1 MHCRNA
7 TAVLNTCCNLR
18 NHCSS
23 LTHTHFACTT
33 RIISVT
39 SRLLASFSFH
49 FTSTLQLSSARFTQK
64 EAWPAFITINW
75 PTSHKFLASFVVSV
89 AQNISVLHECHNVE
103 KKKTT
108 CSQTVFFELL
118 QLAVFIQHIRGMM
131 SINVFCYLNDCKRHM
146 LCSTVRN
153 LPH

>member
-1 MHCRNA
+1 MYCRNA

-33 RIISVT
+33 KIISVT

-103 KKKTT
+103 KKKD
-108 CSQTVFFELL
+108 LL
-118 QLAVFIQHIRGMM
+118 SNCIFRTLAISSVHLAHSWDDEHKCI
-131 SINVFCYLNDCKRHM
+131 L
-146 LCSTVRN
+146 L
-153 LPH
+153 LE